1 MLTKLFRFEDS
12 MTIVAKKF
20 GGEKKGGGIMGVYCE

>member
-12 MTIVAKKF
+12 MTIVAKNL
-20 GGEKKGGGIMGVYCE
+20 GGGRRGGDNGSVL